1 MLETNRCLLSYLQ
14 VDDYDD
20 VKLLYVNEDVRKY
33 LGGTQNNEEIKASF
47 TKMIHTTIESLYFIA
62 REKYTKEFI
71 GLISLDTHHDG
82 ISTEISYQLLPKWW
96 GDGYATELL
105 NEIIN
110 YAINSLKLTEIVA
123 ETQTA
128 NRASCK
134 LLEKVGM
141 TLRET
146 VHRFGEVQSIYYIE
160 YN

>member
-47 TKMIHTTIESLYFIA
+47 TKMIHPTIESLYFIA